1 MEGSARLVAEVAAE
15 VVRDIPDRYEDY
27 HADLVKTFAQI
38 LEVLGSEPSQRG
50 QTRRIAGIA
59 EDFARSIDAKLEGPQ

>member
-27 HADLVKTFAQI
+27 HADLVRTFAQI

-50 QTRRIAGIA
+50 QIRKIESIA
-59 EDFARSIDAKLEGPQ
+59 EDFAQSINATLGESK